1 MELQPQQIDV
11 EIEEIDPEV
20 EREKKEERL
29 QAFGRTLSKQRD
41 EWVRDR
47 YSYGVDKRWIEDEDQ
62 YNNKDNIAK
71 AASQMMTS
79 VEQGYPVT
87 TQMAKPHRSTVF
99 IGMTRQKTNAA
110 EARVADILLPTDD
123 RNWGITPTPNP
134 YLMNMLKD
142 ERPATDAGPVGQ
154 QMGQQQ
160 GMAPPPGGM
169 APPPQGGMA
178 PSQPTMAPP
187 GIPAPPQPGM
197 APEAPTGLASMAMGP
212 QGPQQVTD
220 QAGQPMRMKDIAR
233 EVMNLAKKKAEAMQ
247 REIEDQLTECDYNGE
262 LRKMLHDAAVFGT
275 GVIRGPI
282 VTNRTRKA
290 WQPYTDA
297 QGQQVHQI
305 EIVEELAPAS
315 FRVDPHNVWPDPACG
330 ENIHHGKG
338 IYEREQITAKQ
349 IRELAK
355 QPGFMKAQLRKV
367 LEEGP
372 KRSHTMEELRDDDQ
386 RDVARDL
393 YEMWTY
399 WGEVEHDDLD
409 AAGVDAG
416 DKDELKSVSACVII
430 INSTVVKAFLNP
442 LEGGDLP
449 YDFYV
454 WEKVANS
461 VWGYG
466 IPYLMRSQQKVLN
479 AAWRQMMD
487 NAGVSSGPQIVMK
500 PNVIQPADKQW
511 QLSSRKIW
519 YATDDVDDVSKAF
532 ATFEFNSHQAELSG
546 IIKMATELVDQE
558 TGVPTILQGEKGA
571 APDTVGGMQML
582 MNSANVVLRRLV
594 KQFDDMVTRPHI
606 RRYYDYNMLYNEDEE
621 VKGDFSINA
630 RGSSALLIRDIQN
643 QAFLNLLAAG
653 ANPIYGMYL
662 DTEKLFRKA
671 LQAQH
676 IDPTDVFKSEEEI
689 EQIKEQQKA
698 MANQPPPP
706 DPRIE
711 AANLRAQ
718 TDLQRAQ
725 MQNEGDM
732 AEIQARQVK
741 MQQEAEIKM
750 AELELT
756 REIEMLKMSNAQ
768 NLSLEKIKAQ
778 LADTA
783 IKERG
788 RKELFAAEQ
797 DLKMRMGSGI

>member
-47 YSYGVDKRWIEDEDQ
+47 YSYGVDKRWLEDEDQ

-110 EARVADILLPTDD
+110 EARVADILLPTDE

-142 ERPATDAGPVGQ
+142 ERPATNAGPVGQ

-160 GMAPPPGGM
+160 GMTPPPGGM

-178 PSQPTMAPP
+178 PPQPTMAPP

-197 APEAPTGLASMAMGP
+197 APEAPTGLAAMVMGP
-212 QGPQQVTD
+212 QNPQQITD
-220 QAGQPMRMKDIAR
+220 QGGQPMRMKDIAR

-416 DKDELKSVSACVII
+416 DKDELKSISACVII

-621 VKGDFSINA
+621 VKGDFSISA